1 MAEQNVRM
9 IQRKDTEA
17 NWALEN
23 PILDEGE
30 IGLNTTTGHFKM
42 GDGVT
47 DWNNLEYYKCPMK
60 WDDIQNKPTI
70 PTVNDGTLRFIRN
83 GKDIAKTSM
92 NSSSSVT
99 VNIPVY
105 SPNNKCLEID
115 NSSNEITLHLDEELF
130 IDGAGKLSL
139 NIENLRKSLG
149 I

>member
-47 DWNNLEYYKCPMK
+47 DWNNLEYYKGPIQ

-83 GKDIAKTSM
+83 GNAIAQTSM
-92 NSSSSVT
+92 NSSNSVT

-105 SPNNKCLEID
+105 STGNKCVEID
-115 NSSNEITLHLDEELF
+115 NTTNEINLRLDEDLF
-130 IDGAGKLSL
+130 FEGDGILTI
-139 NIENLRKSLG
+139 NIENLKNLLG

>member
-17 NWALEN
+17 NWVSKN
-23 PILDEGE
+23 PVLDEGE
-30 IGLNTTTGHFKM
+30 IGVNTDTRHFKL

-70 PTVNDGTLRFIRN
+70 PVVNDGALRFVRN

-92 NSSSSVT
+92 NSSGTTTVT
-99 VNIPVY
+99 IPVY
-105 SPNNKCLEID
+105 QAANKCLEI
-115 NSSNEITLHLDEELF
+115 NNTKNTITLHFDENLF
-130 IDGAGKLSL
+130 SEGDGVLTI
-139 NIENLRKSLG
+139 NTENLRKLLEK
-149 I
+149 